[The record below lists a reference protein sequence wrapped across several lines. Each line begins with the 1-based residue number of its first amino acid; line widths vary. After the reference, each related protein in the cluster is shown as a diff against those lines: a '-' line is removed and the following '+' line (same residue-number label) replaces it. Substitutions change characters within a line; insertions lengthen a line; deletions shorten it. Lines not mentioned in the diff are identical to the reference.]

1 LIDLNLTNRGSTL
14 ENSSNLRLLQVR
26 TLVWRILSRCA
37 NAGKP
42 LDAIL
47 MSLKDRV
54 ADGKYELGGTMKNF
68 LIFALA
74 LMLLIPLA
82 KTAFAAPAGTA
93 APAQMTRVPFK
104 GTMQSTETYNNMF
117 PTMFVTAT
125 GLGDATQTGRFA
137 VSYKIEWNLLDQST
151 TETAYLIMPN
161 GDSLQAKAVG
171 QATEDRT
178 PGMYNLIE
186 IYTIT
191 GGTGR
196 FAGASGT
203 FTLKRLVSM
212 TVGVTSSTFEG
223 YMLFPQK

>member
-1 LIDLNLTNRGSTL
+1 LISFEPDKHGSTL
-14 ENSSNLRLLQVR
+14 ESSSSLRLLHIR
-26 TLVWRILSRCA
+26 TFIWIILASCV
-37 NAGKP
+37 NFGKP
-42 LDAIL
+42 LDVIL
-47 MSLKDRV
+47 RSSKDQV
-54 ADGKYELGGTMKNF
+54 LGGTMKN
-68 LIFALA
+68 LIIFALA
-74 LMLLIPLA
+74 LILLIPLA
-82 KTAFAAPAGTA
+82 KTAFAAPAATA
-93 APAQMTRVPFK
+93 APTQMTRVPFK
-104 GTMQSTETYNNMF
+104 GTMQSSETYNNKF

-125 GLGDATQTGRFA
+125 GSGDATQTGRFA

-178 PGMYNLIE
+178 PGMYNLIQ

-191 GGTGR
+191 GGTGQ
-196 FAGASGT
+196 FADARGT

-223 YMLFPQK
+223 YILFPQK